1 MAKLPPNPL
10 VSEIFRAVHGKKTV
24 AQKVALLKEHKRD
37 DVKAILIWNF
47 DKGIDS
53 AVPDGPVPYK
63 TNESPAGTP
72 GHTRL
77 IHEWRTLYNFVRGGN
92 DKLSSMKREQM
103 FIQLLE
109 GLHADEAEII
119 TLAKD
124 GDLQSKYRITR
135 SVVDQ
140 AFIDGEG
147 KEEIQWRDR

>member
-1 MAKLPPNPL
+1 
-10 VSEIFRAVHGKKTV
+10 
-24 AQKVALLKEHKRD
+24 
-37 DVKAILIWNF
+37 
-47 DKGIDS
+47 
-53 AVPDGPVPYK
+53 
-63 TNESPAGTP
+63 
-72 GHTRL
+72 
-77 IHEWRTLYNFVRGGN
+77 
-92 DKLSSMKREQM
+92 M

-109 GLHADEAEII
+109 GLHADEAELI

>member
-53 AVPDGPVPYK
+53 AVPDGHVPYK
-63 TNESPAGTP
+63 VIESPAGTP

-92 DKLSSMKREQM
+92 DKISSMKREQM

-140 AFIDGEG
+140 AFIDAEG
-147 KEEIQWRDR
+147 NEEIQWRDR